1 MVTYQRKGVIYMVIF
16 KVNNLKK
23 SYGAD
28 VIFDN
33 VSFDL
38 KEGEVVGLLGRNG
51 TGKSTLLKILKGIE
65 MPDSGNIQFFKKC
78 SMGYLEQIPEYPN
91 MTVQNVLYLPFE
103 KIMSIENDMRTIE
116 ALLATSL
123 DEKDM
128 NKLLEKYGR
137 LQEAFDKNNGYSISS
152 KVEKI
157 KNGLNISEDLSNS
170 IFDKCSGGE
179 KTRVLVAKML
189 LEEPEILLL
198 DEPTNNLDI
207 KTLEWLEDYIKQ
219 YKGSVLVVSH
229 DRYFL
234 DHVIGRVVELDTDG
248 IEEYEENYSKYIQDK
263 EQRFLERYKAYENNQ
278 YITHRMEMQVRR
290 LKSMNSQILRGVA
303 NKIENRLNKMEKID
317 KPVFEKKSMR
327 MNEFSGSRSGATL
340 LEAVGISKS
349 FEQKELFSDIDLT
362 IEKGDRIGI
371 IGENGCG
378 KTTLLKILLDQEKAD
393 DGIIEISPTAKIGY
407 LTQDTS
413 FEDEE
418 KTILETFIQSFDSMS
433 QGDARNKLASMLFT
447 SDDVYK
453 KIKVLSGGEKIR
465 LKLCILMNQN
475 LNLIVLDEPTNHLD
489 LNSREVLE
497 ENLMNYSG
505 TLLFVSHDRYFLEK
519 MTNKIWNLEDKKVD
533 VFSGNYDEYID
544 RKKSVVEESSPNSKK
559 TRR

>member
-1 MVTYQRKGVIYMVIF
+1 MVIF
-16 KVNNLKK
+16 KANNLKK

-51 TGKSTLLKILKGIE
+51 TGKSTLLKILKGLE
-65 MPDSGNIQFFKKC
+65 TPDSGNIQFFKKC

-91 MTVQNVLYLPFE
+91 MTVQDVLYLPFE
-103 KIMSIENDMRTIE
+103 KVMSIEKDMRAIE
-116 ALLATSL
+116 GLLATSL
-123 DEKDM
+123 NENDM

-157 KNGLNISEDLSNS
+157 KNGLNITEDLSNS

-234 DHVIGRVVELDTDG
+234 DHVIGRVLELDTDG
-248 IEEYEENYSKYIQDK
+248 IEEYDGNYSKYIQDK

-317 KPVFEKKSMR
+317 KPIFEKKSMR

-340 LEAVGISKS
+340 LEAVGIAKS

-371 IGENGCG
+371 IGENGSG
-378 KTTLLKILLDQEKAD
+378 KTTLLKILLGQEMPD
-393 DGIIEISPTAKIGY
+393 DGIIEISSTAKIGY

-418 KTILETFIQSFDSMS
+418 KTILETFIQSFDSMN
-433 QGDARNKLASMLFT
+433 QGEARNKLASMLFT

-475 LNLIVLDEPTNHLD
+475 LNLLVLDEPTNHLD

-519 MTNKIWNLEDKKVD
+519 MTNKIWDLENKQME

-544 RKKSVVEESSPNSKK
+544 RKKNAVIEETSPILRK
-559 TRR
+559 TRK

>member
-1 MVTYQRKGVIYMVIF
+1 MVIF
-16 KVNNLKK
+16 KANNLKK

-51 TGKSTLLKILKGIE
+51 TGKSTLLKILKGLE
-65 MPDSGNIQFFKKC
+65 TPDSGNIQFFKKC

-91 MTVQNVLYLPFE
+91 MTVQDVLYLPFE
-103 KIMSIENDMRTIE
+103 KVMSIEKDMRAIE
-116 ALLATSL
+116 GLLATSL
-123 DEKDM
+123 NENDM

-157 KNGLNISEDLSNS
+157 KNGLNITEDLSNS

-234 DHVIGRVVELDTDG
+234 DHVIGRVLELDTDG
-248 IEEYEENYSKYIQDK
+248 IEEYDGNYSKYIQDK

-303 NKIENRLNKMEKID
+303 NKIENRLNKMGKID
-317 KPVFEKKSMR
+317 KPIFEKKSMR

-340 LEAVGISKS
+340 LEAVGIAKS

-371 IGENGCG
+371 IGENGSG
-378 KTTLLKILLDQEKAD
+378 KTTLLKILLGQEMPD
-393 DGIIEISPTAKIGY
+393 DGIIEISSTAKIGY

-418 KTILETFIQSFDSMS
+418 KTILETFIQSFDSMN
-433 QGDARNKLASMLFT
+433 QGEARNKLASMLFT

-475 LNLIVLDEPTNHLD
+475 LNLLVLDEPTNHLD

-497 ENLMNYSG
+497 GNLMNYSG
-505 TLLFVSHDRYFLEK
+505 TLLFVSHDRYFLKK
-519 MTNKIWNLEDKKVD
+519 MTNKIWNLENKQMK

-544 RKKSVVEESSPNSKK
+544 RKKNAVIEETSPILRK
-559 TRR
+559 TRK

>member
-1 MVTYQRKGVIYMVIF
+1 MVIF
-16 KVNNLKK
+16 KANNLKK

-51 TGKSTLLKILKGIE
+51 TGKSTLLKILKGLE
-65 MPDSGNIQFFKKC
+65 TPDSGNIQFFKKC

-91 MTVQNVLYLPFE
+91 MTVQDVLYLPFE
-103 KIMSIENDMRTIE
+103 KVMSIEKDMRAIE
-116 ALLATSL
+116 GLLATSL
-123 DEKDM
+123 NENDM

-157 KNGLNISEDLSNS
+157 KNGLNITEDLSNS

-234 DHVIGRVVELDTDG
+234 DHVIGRVLELDTDG
-248 IEEYEENYSKYIQDK
+248 IEEYDGNYSKYIQDK

-317 KPVFEKKSMR
+317 KPIFEKKSMR
-327 MNEFSGSRSGATL
+327 MNEFSGSRSGSTL
-340 LEAVGISKS
+340 LEAVGIAKS

-371 IGENGCG
+371 IGENGSG
-378 KTTLLKILLDQEKAD
+378 KTTLLKILLGQEMPD
-393 DGIIEISPTAKIGY
+393 DGIIEISSTAKIGY

-418 KTILETFIQSFDSMS
+418 KTILETFIQSFDSMN
-433 QGDARNKLASMLFT
+433 QGEARNKLASMLFT

-475 LNLIVLDEPTNHLD
+475 LNLLVLDEPTNHLD

-519 MTNKIWNLEDKKVD
+519 MTNKIWNLENKQME

-544 RKKSVVEESSPNSKK
+544 RKKNAVIEETSPILRK
-559 TRR
+559 TRK

>member
-1 MVTYQRKGVIYMVIF
+1 MVIF
-16 KVNNLKK
+16 KANNLKK

-51 TGKSTLLKILKGIE
+51 TGKSTLLKILKGLE
-65 MPDSGNIQFFKKC
+65 TPDSGNIQFFKKC

-91 MTVQNVLYLPFE
+91 MTVQDVLYLPFE
-103 KIMSIENDMRTIE
+103 KVMSIEKDMRAIE
-116 ALLATSL
+116 GLLATSL
-123 DEKDM
+123 NENDM

-137 LQEAFDKNNGYSISS
+137 LQETFDKNNGYSISS

-157 KNGLNISEDLSNS
+157 KNGLNITEDLSNS

-234 DHVIGRVVELDTDG
+234 DHVIGRVLELDTDG
-248 IEEYEENYSKYIQDK
+248 IEEYDGNYSKYIQDK

-317 KPVFEKKSMR
+317 KPIFEKKSMR

-340 LEAVGISKS
+340 LEAVGIAKS

-371 IGENGCG
+371 IGENGSG
-378 KTTLLKILLDQEKAD
+378 KTTLLKILLGQEMPD
-393 DGIIEISPTAKIGY
+393 DGIIEISSTAKIGY

-418 KTILETFIQSFDSMS
+418 KTILETFIQSFDSMN
-433 QGDARNKLASMLFT
+433 QGEARNKLASMLFT

-475 LNLIVLDEPTNHLD
+475 LNLLVLDEPTNHLD

-497 ENLMNYSG
+497 DNLMNYSG

-519 MTNKIWNLEDKKVD
+519 MTNKIWNLENKQME

-544 RKKSVVEESSPNSKK
+544 RKKNAVIEETSPILRK
-559 TRR
+559 TRK

>member
-1 MVTYQRKGVIYMVIF
+1 MVIF
-16 KVNNLKK
+16 KANNLKK

-51 TGKSTLLKILKGIE
+51 TGKSTLLKILKGLE
-65 MPDSGNIQFFKKC
+65 TPDSGNIQFFKKC

-91 MTVQNVLYLPFE
+91 MTVQDVLYLPFE
-103 KIMSIENDMRTIE
+103 KVMSIEKDMRAIE
-116 ALLATSL
+116 GLLATSL
-123 DEKDM
+123 KENDM

-157 KNGLNISEDLSNS
+157 KNGLNITEDLSNS

-234 DHVIGRVVELDTDG
+234 DHVIGRVLELDTDG
-248 IEEYEENYSKYIQDK
+248 IEEYDGNYSKYIQDK

-317 KPVFEKKSMR
+317 KPIFEKKSMR

-340 LEAVGISKS
+340 LEAVGIAKS

-371 IGENGCG
+371 IGENGSG
-378 KTTLLKILLDQEKAD
+378 KTTLLKILLGQEMPD
-393 DGIIEISPTAKIGY
+393 DGIIEISSTAKIGY

-418 KTILETFIQSFDSMS
+418 KTILETFIQSFDSMN
-433 QGDARNKLASMLFT
+433 QGEARNKLASMLFT

-475 LNLIVLDEPTNHLD
+475 LNLLVLDEPTNHLD

-519 MTNKIWNLEDKKVD
+519 MTNKIWNLENKQME

-544 RKKSVVEESSPNSKK
+544 RKKNAVIEETSPILRK
-559 TRR
+559 TRK

>member
-1 MVTYQRKGVIYMVIF
+1 MVIF
-16 KVNNLKK
+16 KANNLKK
-23 SYGAD
+23 YYGAD

-51 TGKSTLLKILKGIE
+51 TGKSTLLKILKGLE
-65 MPDSGNIQFFKKC
+65 TPDSGNIQFFKKC

-91 MTVQNVLYLPFE
+91 MTVQDVLYLPFE
-103 KIMSIENDMRTIE
+103 KVMSIEKDMRAIE
-116 ALLATSL
+116 GLLATSL
-123 DEKDM
+123 NENDM

-137 LQEAFDKNNGYSISS
+137 LQETFDKNNGYSISS

-157 KNGLNISEDLSNS
+157 KNGLNITEDLSNS

-234 DHVIGRVVELDTDG
+234 DHVIGRVLELDTDG
-248 IEEYEENYSKYIQDK
+248 IEEYDGNYSKYIQDK

-317 KPVFEKKSMR
+317 KPIFEKKSMR

-371 IGENGCG
+371 IGENGSG
-378 KTTLLKILLDQEKAD
+378 KTTLLKILLGQEMPD
-393 DGIIEISPTAKIGY
+393 DGIIEISSTAKIGY

-418 KTILETFIQSFDSMS
+418 KTILETFIQSFDNMN
-433 QGDARNKLASMLFT
+433 QGEARNKLASMLVT

-475 LNLIVLDEPTNHLD
+475 LNLLVLDEPTNHLD

-519 MTNKIWNLEDKKVD
+519 MTNKIWNLENKQME

-544 RKKSVVEESSPNSKK
+544 RKKNAVIEETSPILRK
-559 TRR
+559 TRK

>member
-1 MVTYQRKGVIYMVIF
+1 MIYTVIF
-16 KVNNLKK
+16 KTNNLKK

-28 VIFDN
+28 IIFDN

-51 TGKSTLLKILKGIE
+51 TGKSTLLKILKGLE
-65 MPDSGNIQFFKKC
+65 TPDSGNIQFFKKC

-91 MTVQNVLYLPFE
+91 MTVQDVLYLPFE
-103 KIMSIENDMRTIE
+103 KVMSIEKDMRAIE
-116 ALLATSL
+116 GLLATSL
-123 DEKDM
+123 NENDM

-137 LQEAFDKNNGYSISS
+137 LQEAFDKNNGYSISG

-157 KNGLNISEDLSNS
+157 KNGLNITEDLSNS

-234 DHVIGRVVELDTDG
+234 DHVIGRVLELDTDG
-248 IEEYEENYSKYIQDK
+248 IEEYDGNYSKYIQDK

-317 KPVFEKKSMR
+317 KPIFEKKSMR

-340 LEAVGISKS
+340 LEAVGIAKS

-371 IGENGCG
+371 IGENGSG
-378 KTTLLKILLDQEKAD
+378 KTTLLKILLGQEMPD
-393 DGIIEISPTAKIGY
+393 DGIIEISSTAKIGY

-418 KTILETFIQSFDSMS
+418 KTILETFIQSFDSMN
-433 QGDARNKLASMLFT
+433 QGEARNKLASMLFT

-475 LNLIVLDEPTNHLD
+475 LNLLVLDEPTNHLD

-519 MTNKIWNLEDKKVD
+519 MTNKIWNLENKQME

-544 RKKSVVEESSPNSKK
+544 RKKNAVIEETSPILRK
-559 TRR
+559 TRK

>member
-1 MVTYQRKGVIYMVIF
+1 MVIF
-16 KVNNLKK
+16 KANNLKK
-23 SYGAD
+23 SYGAA

-51 TGKSTLLKILKGIE
+51 TGKSTLLKILKGLE
-65 MPDSGNIQFFKKC
+65 TPNSGNIQFFKKC
-78 SMGYLEQIPEYPN
+78 SMCYLEQIPEYPN
-91 MTVQNVLYLPFE
+91 MTVQDVLYLPFE
-103 KIMSIENDMRTIE
+103 KVMSIEKDMRAIE
-116 ALLATSL
+116 GLLATSL
-123 DEKDM
+123 NENDM

-157 KNGLNISEDLSNS
+157 KNGLNITKDLSNS

-234 DHVIGRVVELDTDG
+234 DHVIGRVLELDTDG
-248 IEEYEENYSKYIQDK
+248 IEEYDGNYSKYIQDK

-317 KPVFEKKSMR
+317 KPIFEKKSMR

-340 LEAVGISKS
+340 LEAVGIAKS

-371 IGENGCG
+371 IGENGSG
-378 KTTLLKILLDQEKAD
+378 KTTLLKILLGQEMPD
-393 DGIIEISPTAKIGY
+393 DGIIEISSTAKIGY

-418 KTILETFIQSFDSMS
+418 KTILETFIQSFDSMN
-433 QGDARNKLASMLFT
+433 QGEARNKLASMLFT

-475 LNLIVLDEPTNHLD
+475 LNLLVLDEPTNHLD

-519 MTNKIWNLEDKKVD
+519 MTNKIWNLENKQME

-544 RKKSVVEESSPNSKK
+544 IKKNAVIEETSPILRK
-559 TRR
+559 TRK

>member
-1 MVTYQRKGVIYMVIF
+1 MVIF
-16 KVNNLKK
+16 KANNLKK

-51 TGKSTLLKILKGIE
+51 TGKSTLLKILKGLE
-65 MPDSGNIQFFKKC
+65 TPDSGNIQFFKKC

-91 MTVQNVLYLPFE
+91 MTVQDVLYLPFE
-103 KIMSIENDMRTIE
+103 KVMSIEKDMRAIE
-116 ALLATSL
+116 GLLATSL
-123 DEKDM
+123 NENDM

-157 KNGLNISEDLSNS
+157 KNGLNITEDLSNS

-234 DHVIGRVVELDTDG
+234 DHVIGRVLELDTDG
-248 IEEYEENYSKYIQDK
+248 IEEYDGNYSKYIQDK

-317 KPVFEKKSMR
+317 KPIFEKKSMR

-340 LEAVGISKS
+340 LEAVGIAKF

-371 IGENGCG
+371 IGENGSG
-378 KTTLLKILLDQEKAD
+378 KTTLLKILLGQEMPD
-393 DGIIEISPTAKIGY
+393 DGIIEISSTAKIGY

-418 KTILETFIQSFDSMS
+418 KTILETFIQSFDSMN
-433 QGDARNKLASMLFT
+433 QGEARNKLASMLFT

-475 LNLIVLDEPTNHLD
+475 LNLLVLDEPTNHLD

-519 MTNKIWNLEDKKVD
+519 MTNKIWNLENKQME

-544 RKKSVVEESSPNSKK
+544 RKKNAVIEETSPILRK
-559 TRR
+559 TRK

>member
-1 MVTYQRKGVIYMVIF
+1 MVIF
-16 KVNNLKK
+16 KANNLKK

-51 TGKSTLLKILKGIE
+51 TGKSTLLKILKGLE
-65 MPDSGNIQFFKKC
+65 TPDSGNIQFFKKC

-91 MTVQNVLYLPFE
+91 MTVQDVLYLPFE
-103 KIMSIENDMRTIE
+103 KVMSIEKDMRAIE
-116 ALLATSL
+116 GLLATSL
-123 DEKDM
+123 NENDM

-157 KNGLNISEDLSNS
+157 KNGLNITEDLSNS

-234 DHVIGRVVELDTDG
+234 DHVIGRVLELDTDG
-248 IEEYEENYSKYIQDK
+248 IEEYDGNYSKYIQDK

-317 KPVFEKKSMR
+317 KPIFEKKSMR

-340 LEAVGISKS
+340 LEAVGIAKS

-371 IGENGCG
+371 IGENGSG
-378 KTTLLKILLDQEKAD
+378 KTTLLKILLGQEIPD
-393 DGIIEISPTAKIGY
+393 DGIIEISSTAKIGY

-418 KTILETFIQSFDSMS
+418 KTILETFIQSFDSMN
-433 QGDARNKLASMLFT
+433 QGEARNKLASMLFT

-475 LNLIVLDEPTNHLD
+475 LNLLVLDEPTNHLD

-519 MTNKIWNLEDKKVD
+519 MTNKIWNLENKQME

-544 RKKSVVEESSPNSKK
+544 RKKNAVIEETSPILRK
-559 TRR
+559 TRK

>member
-1 MVTYQRKGVIYMVIF
+1 MVIF
-16 KVNNLKK
+16 KANNLKK

-51 TGKSTLLKILKGIE
+51 TGKSTLLKILKGLE
-65 MPDSGNIQFFKKC
+65 TPDSGNIQFFKKC
-78 SMGYLEQIPEYPN
+78 SIGYLEQIPEYPN
-91 MTVQNVLYLPFE
+91 MTVQDVLYLPFE
-103 KIMSIENDMRTIE
+103 KVMSIEKDMRAIE
-116 ALLATSL
+116 GLLATSL
-123 DEKDM
+123 NENDM

-137 LQEAFDKNNGYSISS
+137 LQETFDKNNGYSISS

-157 KNGLNISEDLSNS
+157 KNGLNITEDLSNS

-234 DHVIGRVVELDTDG
+234 DHVIGRVLELDTDG
-248 IEEYEENYSKYIQDK
+248 IEEYDGNYSKYIQDK
-263 EQRFLERYKAYENNQ
+263 EQRFLERYKVYENNQ

-317 KPVFEKKSMR
+317 KPIFEKKSMR

-340 LEAVGISKS
+340 LEAVGIAKS

-371 IGENGCG
+371 IGENGSG
-378 KTTLLKILLDQEKAD
+378 KTTLLKILLGQEMPD
-393 DGIIEISPTAKIGY
+393 DGIIEISSTAKIGY

-418 KTILETFIQSFDSMS
+418 KTILETFIQSFDSMN
-433 QGDARNKLASMLFT
+433 QGEARNKLASMLFT

-475 LNLIVLDEPTNHLD
+475 LNLLVLDEPTNHLD

-519 MTNKIWNLEDKKVD
+519 MTNKIWNLENKQME

-544 RKKSVVEESSPNSKK
+544 RKKNAVIEETSPILRK
-559 TRR
+559 TRK

>member
-1 MVTYQRKGVIYMVIF
+1 MVIF
-16 KVNNLKK
+16 KTNNLKK

-51 TGKSTLLKILKGIE
+51 TGKSTLLKILKGLE
-65 MPDSGNIQFFKKC
+65 TPDSGNIQFFKKC

-91 MTVQNVLYLPFE
+91 MTVQDVLYLPFE
-103 KIMSIENDMRTIE
+103 KVMSIEKDMRAIE
-116 ALLATSL
+116 GLLATSL
-123 DEKDM
+123 NENDM

-157 KNGLNISEDLSNS
+157 KNGLNITEDLSNS

-234 DHVIGRVVELDTDG
+234 DHVIGRVLELDTDG
-248 IEEYEENYSKYIQDK
+248 IEEYDGNYSKYIQDK

-317 KPVFEKKSMR
+317 KPIFEKKSMR

-340 LEAVGISKS
+340 LEAVGIAKS

-362 IEKGDRIGI
+362 IEKGDKIGI
-371 IGENGCG
+371 IGENGSG
-378 KTTLLKILLDQEKAD
+378 KTTLLKILLGQEMTD
-393 DGIIEISPTAKIGY
+393 DGIIEISSTAKIGY

-418 KTILETFIQSFDSMS
+418 KTILETFIQSFDSMN
-433 QGDARNKLASMLFT
+433 QGEARNKLASMLFT

-475 LNLIVLDEPTNHLD
+475 LNLLVLDEPTNHLD

-519 MTNKIWNLEDKKVD
+519 MTNKIWNLENKQME

-544 RKKSVVEESSPNSKK
+544 RKKNAVIEETSPILRK
-559 TRR
+559 TRK

>member
-1 MVTYQRKGVIYMVIF
+1 MVIF
-16 KVNNLKK
+16 KANNLKK

-51 TGKSTLLKILKGIE
+51 TGKSTLLKILKGLE
-65 MPDSGNIQFFKKC
+65 TPDSGNIQFFKKC

-91 MTVQNVLYLPFE
+91 MTVQDVLYLPFE
-103 KIMSIENDMRTIE
+103 KVMSIEKDMRAIE
-116 ALLATSL
+116 GLLATSL
-123 DEKDM
+123 NENDM

-157 KNGLNISEDLSNS
+157 KNGLNITEDLSNS

-234 DHVIGRVVELDTDG
+234 DHVIGRVLELDTDG
-248 IEEYEENYSKYIQDK
+248 IEEYDGNYSKYIQDK

-317 KPVFEKKSMR
+317 KPIFEKKSMR

-340 LEAVGISKS
+340 LEAVGIAKS

-371 IGENGCG
+371 IGENGSG
-378 KTTLLKILLDQEKAD
+378 KTTLLKILLGQEMPD
-393 DGIIEISPTAKIGY
+393 DGIIEISSTAKIGY

-418 KTILETFIQSFDSMS
+418 KTILETFIHSFDSMN
-433 QGDARNKLASMLFT
+433 QGEARNKLASMLFT

-475 LNLIVLDEPTNHLD
+475 LNLLVLDEPTNHLD

-519 MTNKIWNLEDKKVD
+519 MTNKIWNLENKQME

-544 RKKSVVEESSPNSKK
+544 RKKNAVIEETSPILRK
-559 TRR
+559 TRK